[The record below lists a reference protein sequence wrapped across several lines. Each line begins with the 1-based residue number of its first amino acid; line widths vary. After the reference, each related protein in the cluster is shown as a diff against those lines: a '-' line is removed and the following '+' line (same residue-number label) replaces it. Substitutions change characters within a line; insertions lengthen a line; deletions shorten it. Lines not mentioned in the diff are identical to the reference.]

1 MNSMAQQKTLYR
13 GGSIFTMDPILPR
26 AEAVFVENG
35 IIKAVGSMSDV
46 SHLADADTRK
56 IDLGGSFLVPGL
68 IESHN
73 HLSYFSLF
81 TEQCYLGGGV
91 CKTIDDVITKLKDHA
106 SGVAEGEHIM
116 GYCFDDTYTPELR
129 ALTKEDLDRVSTE
142 VPVLVTHMSGH
153 GGYVNNPALK
163 MFGITNS
170 TENPKGGW
178 IDRDEHGNAT
188 GKLEENAWFDTVGE
202 KAPLPTDVGKIQTL
216 LKKGIKIF
224 NEYGIT
230 AVHDA
235 AVGIGGNGRSVVEAY
250 ETLEKNG
257 ELNMRAFAS
266 WMMQADPDYQPEQI
280 DGAGMG
286 NRRFVVGGVK
296 MFVDGS
302 IQINTAALLSPYKN
316 KTDTRGEM
324 VMTAGEIEAEILA
337 YHKRGE
343 HISVHANGDASI
355 EAVITAFEKAQ
366 QAHYRKDTRHMLIHC
381 QMAHED
387 HIHRMKAAG
396 VIPSFFGM
404 HINYYGDRH
413 VDIFLGQERAERL
426 DPCGDADRAG
436 LDFTLHTDTPVMPP
450 WTMKSMGTAVTR
462 KTKGG
467 RVLGEDQRISPK
479 QALAAYTT
487 MAAKCSYSENQ
498 RGSISVGKLADLTLL
513 SQDIT
518 LCDPEAIQ
526 DTKIL
531 KTIIEDQTVFEA

>member
-1 MNSMAQQKTLYR
+1 
-13 GGSIFTMDPILPR
+13 
-26 AEAVFVENG
+26 
-35 IIKAVGSMSDV
+35 
-46 SHLADADTRK
+46 
-56 IDLGGSFLVPGL
+56 
-68 IESHN
+68 
-73 HLSYFSLF
+73 
-81 TEQCYLGGGV
+81 
-91 CKTIDDVITKLKDHA
+91 
-106 SGVAEGEHIM
+106 
-116 GYCFDDTYTPELR
+116 
-129 ALTKEDLDRVSTE
+129 
-142 VPVLVTHMSGH
+142 
-153 GGYVNNPALK
+153 
-163 MFGITNS
+163 
-170 TENPKGGW
+170 
-178 IDRDEHGNAT
+178 
-188 GKLEENAWFDTVGE
+188 
-202 KAPLPTDVGKIQTL
+202 
-216 LKKGIKIF
+216 
-224 NEYGIT
+224 
-230 AVHDA
+230 
-235 AVGIGGNGRSVVEAY
+235 
-250 ETLEKNG
+250 
-257 ELNMRAFAS
+257 
-266 WMMQADPDYQPEQI
+266 
-280 DGAGMG
+280 
-286 NRRFVVGGVK
+286 